1 VGRAEDHR
9 LRFGGGSDIVWPMS
23 KVRIESI
30 DVPFLANP
38 RLAQQAALLVARA
51 ETMGFLGDGPVPSV
65 LDVALV
71 RRVVGNLAQL
81 GVATSTIL
89 DPSDESL
96 ARAVDL
102 ALEGSE
108 HSPMPEGEWPVLI
121 QLLGEPLLG
130 QLLGVS
136 PSSIRRYDG
145 GARSAPDEVAGRLHL
160 LALVVSDLAGAYNEF
175 GIRRWFTRP
184 RSQLGGSAPADLL
197 IGASWDPDGS
207 QALRIRALA
216 AGLTGAGAP

>member
-1 VGRAEDHR
+1 MERALLAGRKM
-9 LRFGGGSDIVWPMS
+9 GIVWTVS

-30 DVPFLANP
+30 DVPFLSNP

-51 ETMGFLGDGPVPSV
+51 ETMGFLGDGPSPSV

-71 RRVVGNLAQL
+71 RRVVANLAQH
-81 GVATSTIL
+81 GVAAGTVL
-89 DPSDESL
+89 DAGDDGL

-108 HSPMPEGEWPVLI
+108 HSPMPEGEWPALI
-121 QLLGEPLLG
+121 ELLGESLLG

-136 PSSIRRYDG
+136 ASSIRRYDG
-145 GARSAPDEVAGRLHL
+145 GARQAPDDVAGRLHL

-184 RSQLGGSAPADLL
+184 RAQLDGSAPADLL
-197 IGASWDPDGS
+197 SGATWDPDGA
-207 QALRIRALA
+207 QALLVRALA
-216 AGLTGAGAP
+216 AGLTGAGAA